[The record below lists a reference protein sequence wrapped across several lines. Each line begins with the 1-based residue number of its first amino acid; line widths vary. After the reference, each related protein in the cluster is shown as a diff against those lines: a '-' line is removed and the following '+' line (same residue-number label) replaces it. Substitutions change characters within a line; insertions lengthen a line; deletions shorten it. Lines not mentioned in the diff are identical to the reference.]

1 MKKWLCFLASL
12 VLLMGT
18 VACAG
23 SPQTDTQKISLKVWG
38 AREDPTLLKR
48 MLEAYPDENPDT
60 QYAITPGG
68 LPVAGNQAGRRL
80 SLDTS
85 NAMVSDIPGGAVK
98 P

>member
-38 AREDPTLLKR
+38 AREDPALLKR
-48 MLEAYPDENPDT
+48 RIGADEETPNVRS
-60 QYAITPGG
+60 AITAGG
-68 LPVAGNQAGRRL
+68 FPAAVGRAGRRL

-85 NAMVSDIPGGAVK
+85 NAMVSDITGGAVK